1 MNNAEDGCPRLSE
14 ARHQLGGR
22 RDDTTIMHELG
33 IAQSALEEVSAEA
46 ARHPGARPVKLGMRI
61 GELVAVDP
69 EALRFAFEA
78 LTIDTE
84 LEGLQLEIE
93 TCPRRHRCLDCS
105 TEFLVKDFAFE
116 CTHCGRTRNQCVSG
130 EELELAFLELEEHEP
145 STP

>member
-14 ARHQLGGR
+14 ARHQLVGR

-33 IAQSALEEVSAEA
+33 IAQSVLEEVSAEA
-46 ARHPGARPVKLGMRI
+46 ARHPGTRPVKVRMRI
-61 GELVAVDP
+61 GELAAVDP

-84 LEGLQLEIE
+84 LAGLQLEIE

-105 TEFLVKDFAFE
+105 TEFLVKDFDFA
-116 CTHCGRTRNQCVSG
+116 CPHCGSTRNQCVSG
-130 EELELAFLELEEHEP
+130 EQLELAFLELEEHEP